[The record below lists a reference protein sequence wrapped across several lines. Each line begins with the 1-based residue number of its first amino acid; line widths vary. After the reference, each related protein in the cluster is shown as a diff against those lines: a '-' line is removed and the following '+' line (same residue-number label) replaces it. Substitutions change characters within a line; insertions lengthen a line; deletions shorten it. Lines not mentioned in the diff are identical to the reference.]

1 MVSYDGEELTKGSWT
16 PEVSLLGPGRALL
29 SLGWPAASPLLT
41 CAVACL
47 LPCLQEDESLR
58 KQVARLGPRNW
69 SLIAKAI
76 PGRSGK
82 SCRLRWVCR
91 PTTDCGSRLRG
102 VPMRPAGSILLLF
115 RTFCFFQPS
124 DWATLSP
131 IGLVYGAGLSVAKYR
146 CWLHQQKIS
155 ICLLHLER

>member
-1 MVSYDGEELTKGSWT
+1 MRNSMLSYDGEELTKGSWT
-16 PEVSLLGPGRALL
+16 PEVGCSCLPWALWVWLGVLQV
-29 SLGWPAASPLLT
+29 PLLT

-47 LPCLQEDESLR
+47 LHFLQEDEALR

-91 PTTDCGSRLRG
+91 PTTDCGSRLEWSSFTP
-102 VPMRPAGSILLLF
+102 VDMI
-115 RTFCFFQPS
+115 
-124 DWATLSP
+124 
-131 IGLVYGAGLSVAKYR
+131 
-146 CWLHQQKIS
+146 
-155 ICLLHLER
+155 

>member
-1 MVSYDGEELTKGSWT
+1 V
-16 PEVSLLGPGRALL
+16 
-29 SLGWPAASPLLT
+29 PLLT

-47 LPCLQEDESLR
+47 LYPSQEDEALR

-91 PTTDCGSRLRG
+91 PTTDCGSRLHRSSIRA
-102 VPMRPAGSILLLF
+102 VDSILLCLKAYCMF
-115 RTFCFFQPS
+115 RVSGVASVLLNCQH
-124 DWATLSP
+124 
-131 IGLVYGAGLSVAKYR
+131 YGPDSSLEEYR
-146 CWLHQQKIS
+146 CWPLQEVFS
-155 ICLLHLER
+155 ICLQLFGRAWAVTLLIAWVGLQLGLVAGNQQQGVTS